1 MNGFFPQFGHTLNDQ
16 EIEMNVRLVMLTA
29 ACAALFAG
37 AAVASDE
44 AKRDERPEVI
54 GLGSGTGMGSGAG
67 TGSASSMA
75 DGFSSQS
82 WSSGSGSQSFG
93 GGFDQQTA
101 GSGPLSSNPSA
112 ATGSGPTLTSPN

>member
-1 MNGFFPQFGHTLNDQ
+1 MN
-16 EIEMNVRLVMLTA
+16 IRLAVSTA

-37 AAVASDE
+37 AAVAADE
-44 AKRDERPEVI
+44 VKREQRVV
-54 GLGSGTGMGSGAG
+54 GFGSGTGMGAGASV
-67 TGSASSMA
+67 GSASSVA

-93 GGFDQQTA
+93 GGFVRQQTA

-112 ATGSGPTLTSPN
+112 PTGSGPVLTSPY